1 MKDAG
6 PWITKAN
13 PEFTVLIDQD
23 HLVTKLYGL
32 VNVPTGIWI
41 NEQGKIV
48 RPGEVAFIDDR
59 YKSFSHLESATYV
72 NAIRDWIENGARS
85 QFVMTDTELKSRLTP
100 ESPDRL
106 LADAEF
112 SLAEFIYR
120 AGNPD
125 AAVPHFKE
133 AQRLAPDNWNY
144 KRQAYLVS
152 SNPER
157 DYGTTFAKE
166 VQKLGDKPYY
176 PTPQI
181 PGTVAAPAPP
191 AAKKPGGQY

>member
-1 MKDAG
+1 VKDAG

-32 VNVPTGIWI
+32 VNVPTGVWI

-48 RPGEVAFIDDR
+48 RPGEVAFVDDR
-59 YKSFSHLESATYV
+59 YKSFSHLESAPYI
-72 NAIRDWIENGARS
+72 NAIRDWVEKGERS
-85 QFVMTDTELKSRLTP
+85 QFVMSEAEMKARVTP

-112 SLAEFIYR
+112 TLAEYVYR
-120 AGNPD
+120 QGNPES
-125 AAVPHFKE
+125 AILHFKE

-144 KRQAYLVS
+144 KRQAYLLS

-166 VQKLGDKPYY
+166 VQALGDKPYY
-176 PTPQI
+176 PTPSI
-181 PGTVAAPAPP
+181 PGMTASPTPP
-191 AAKKPGGQY
+191 AKKPGG

>member
-1 MKDAG
+1 VKDAG
-6 PWITKAN
+6 QWITKAN
-13 PEFTVLIDQD
+13 PEYTVLIDQD
-23 HLVTKLYGL
+23 HLVTKLFGL
-32 VNVPTGIWI
+32 VNVPTGVWI

-59 YKSFSHLESATYV
+59 YKSFSHLESAPYV
-72 NAIRDWIENGARS
+72 NVIRDWVENGDRS
-85 QFVMTDTELKSRLTP
+85 QFVMSDAEMKARLTP

-112 SLAEFIYR
+112 SLAEYIYR
-120 AGNPD
+120 QGNSEM
-125 AAVPHFKE
+125 AIPHFKE

-144 KRQAYLVS
+144 KRQAYLLS

-166 VQKLGDKPYY
+166 VQALGDKPYY
-176 PTPQI
+176 PAPSI
-181 PGTVAAPAPP
+181 PGTVATPTAP
-191 AAKKPGGQY
+191 KKPGG